1 MPPRDHVRSTRTLHR
16 IRTMFL
22 PKWVT
27 SRKPSRLYIL
37 IDPVYCGWEVLVRQ
51 GETPQQPRLPAC
63 ECSPL
68 LNAARISSSPHDV
81 GVCQQID
88 MRCAT
93 AAFRPLPVPA
103 SHRRATVISRK
114 AIRWTK
120 LTPGNWCP
128 SVIDKQAKATSLLGK
143 FLVKFLSLI
152 SRHPIK
158 LRRRT
163 TVEYTPAAT
172 LYAFMLPEESLE
184 IRQCF
189 GREFFNL
196 EGSFHSYVL
205 SISRCL
211 G

>member
-1 MPPRDHVRSTRTLHR
+1 MSPRDHVPSTRTLHR

-93 AAFRPLPVPA
+93 AALRPLPVPA
-103 SHRRATVISRK
+103 SHRRGHSHISESHSLDQTDTRQLVSQ
-114 AIRWTK
+114 RHR
-120 LTPGNWCP
+120 
-128 SVIDKQAKATSLLGK
+128 QASQSHVLAGQVPCEISFARLASSGQIAPTYNGGMYTSSHP
-143 FLVKFLSLI
+143 VRPCASRRERARAHLS
-152 SRHPIK
+152 
-158 LRRRT
+158 
-163 TVEYTPAAT
+163 
-172 LYAFMLPEESLE
+172 
-184 IRQCF
+184 
-189 GREFFNL
+189 
-196 EGSFHSYVL
+196 
-205 SISRCL
+205 
-211 G
+211 

>member
-1 MPPRDHVRSTRTLHR
+1 MPPRDHVPSTRTLHR

-68 LNAARISSSPHDV
+68 LNAARISPSPHDV

-88 MRCAT
+88 MRCA
-93 AAFRPLPVPA
+93 PLRHFVRFQCQLPIGA
-103 SHRRATVISRK
+103 ATVISRK

-120 LTPGNWCP
+120 QQSSCRLLSQCWRTPCRNFLTSAISFSPR
-128 SVIDKQAKATSLLGK
+128 SSSIK
-143 FLVKFLSLI
+143 FAI
-152 SRHPIK
+152 
-158 LRRRT
+158 
-163 TVEYTPAAT
+163 VED
-172 LYAFMLPEESLE
+172 F
-184 IRQCF
+184 
-189 GREFFNL
+189 
-196 EGSFHSYVL
+196 
-205 SISRCL
+205 
-211 G
+211 